1 MSTRGSVVAA
11 VAAMWLTAAGA
22 GAQTLP
28 RKAPEFAISTADGK
42 SIPLSQYKGKP
53 LVLAFILTTCS
64 HCQHTVELLSKL
76 QPAYAARGVQMV
88 ASAIDQG
95 AEAAVPLFVK
105 NFHPPFPV
113 GYNLDGGAVLDFC
126 GYSRDHLPHMPILLF
141 IDRQGTI
148 RAQHEGSEE
157 KDFFNDRQEDNLRT
171 AIEALAGSGAGKK
184 SAPAK
189 KSE

>member
-1 MSTRGSVVAA
+1 MLAA
-11 VAAMWLTAAGA
+11 VASA

-28 RKAPEFAISTADGK
+28 RKAPEFAINTVDGK
-42 SIPLSQYKGKP
+42 SISLSQYKGKP
-53 LVLAFILTTCS
+53 LVVAFILTTCS
-64 HCQHTVELLSKL
+64 HCQHTIELLSKL
-76 QPAYAARGVQMV
+76 QPAYAAKGVQVV

-95 AEAAVPLFVK
+95 VQSAVPLFIK

-113 GYNLDGGAVLDFC
+113 GYNLDGGAVLEFC

-141 IDRQGTI
+141 IDRQGMV

-157 KDFFNDRQEDNLRT
+157 KDFFNDRQEDNLRA
-171 AIEALAGSGAGKK
+171 AIDALAGAAAPTKK
-184 SAPAK
+184 AASSAPAK